1 MSTQDKIEFL
11 EKSLLLQK
19 EGKEEAEKILKVKA
33 LEFQNTSQKIQIT
46 NSKLESLLEEKITQ
60 LKGLFENINDA
71 YLVMDI
77 NGSVIKMNDNA
88 KDLFGYN
95 LHKEKVHIKSLLY
108 REDLRYAKDS
118 YSKLIANGYF
128 SNYTARIIAKNKEV
142 KWVNINAS
150 VVYDKNNKAIAAQG
164 IIRDITVQ
172 RERRLVLDMI
182 NDILKSILGKD
193 NLYEIAWEISS
204 SISKYLSTNDCVI
217 YLVDDKT
224 KTLEQIAAY
233 NKKAVPG
240 EKFLNK
246 VVLPFGKGIVGG
258 VAKTG
263 IAEIVL
269 DTSKDERYILDDEK
283 RLSEITVPIINDGKV
298 IAVIDA
304 EHESENYFK
313 PKHLKTIEN
322 IANLVSL
329 QIKSALDVRKRKEV
343 EVKNTQLLKKL
354 AKSNEE
360 LEEYAHIVSHDLK
373 SPLRSL
379 SALNS
384 WIQADNKGVFD
395 EVSVQNFKDIDAIL
409 ETMENLISNILEY
422 SSVNANSEI
431 NNDVDLNELVEDLK
445 TVLFIPKNISI
456 NILNKLPTIKGDKTK
471 FQQLFQNL
479 ISNSIKYI
487 DKEKGIINIDVTSQ
501 ELFYKFSI
509 EDNGIGIEKQHF
521 DKIFKIFQSLNISKD
536 SNGIGLSIVKK
547 IVDIYNGEIWL
558 ESEVNKGT
566 KFYFTFKK

>member
-1 MSTQDKIEFL
+1 LSTQDKIESL

-19 EGKEEAEKILKVKA
+19 EGKEEVEKILKVKT
-33 LEFQNTSQKIQIT
+33 LEFQNTSQKLQIT
-46 NSKLESLLEEKITQ
+46 NSELESLLEEKTIQ

-118 YSKLIANGYF
+118 YSELIANGYF

-164 IIRDITVQ
+164 IIRDITIQ

-269 DTSKDERYILDDEK
+269 NTSKDERYILDDEK

-313 PKHLKTIEN
+313 PEHLKTIEN

-384 WIQADNKGVFD
+384 WIQADNKGNFD

-547 IVDIYNGEIWL
+547 IVDIYNGEVWL

>member
-1 MSTQDKIEFL
+1 
-11 EKSLLLQK
+11 
-19 EGKEEAEKILKVKA
+19 
-33 LEFQNTSQKIQIT
+33 
-46 NSKLESLLEEKITQ
+46 
-60 LKGLFENINDA
+60 
-71 YLVMDI
+71 
-77 NGSVIKMNDNA
+77 
-88 KDLFGYN
+88 
-95 LHKEKVHIKSLLY
+95 
-108 REDLRYAKDS
+108 
-118 YSKLIANGYF
+118 
-128 SNYTARIIAKNKEV
+128 
-142 KWVNINAS
+142 
-150 VVYDKNNKAIAAQG
+150 
-164 IIRDITVQ
+164 
-172 RERRLVLDMI
+172 
-182 NDILKSILGKD
+182 
-193 NLYEIAWEISS
+193 
-204 SISKYLSTNDCVI
+204 
-217 YLVDDKT
+217 LVDDKT

-269 DTSKDERYILDDEK
+269 NTSKDERYILDDEK

-313 PKHLKTIEN
+313 PEHLKTIEN

-384 WIQADNKGVFD
+384 WIQADNKGNFD

-547 IVDIYNGEIWL
+547 IVDIYNGEVWL

>member
-19 EGKEEAEKILKVKA
+19 EGKEEVEKILKVKT
-33 LEFQNTSQKIQIT
+33 LEFQNTSQKLQIT
-46 NSKLESLLEEKITQ
+46 NSELESLLEEKTTQ

-118 YSKLIANGYF
+118 YSELIANGYF

-164 IIRDITVQ
+164 IIRDITIQ

-269 DTSKDERYILDDEK
+269 NTSKDERYILDDEK

-313 PKHLKTIEN
+313 PEHLKTIEN

-384 WIQADNKGVFD
+384 WIQADNKGNFD

-547 IVDIYNGEIWL
+547 IVDIYNGEVWL

>member
-46 NSKLESLLEEKITQ
+46 NSKLESLLEEKTTQ

>member
-46 NSKLESLLEEKITQ
+46 NSKLESLLEEKTTQ

-409 ETMENLISNILEY
+409 ETMEDLISNILEY
-422 SSVNANSEI
+422 SSVNAHSEI